1 MKTCKQG
8 YYYCYT
14 DKKCKK
20 IPLGYHIGSRGYLA
34 KDDENDG
41 EENKNGNG
49 TSNGNGT
56 NGDGGGVSESKS
68 GDSSLRDW
76 FSKSRSSD
84 GKPGWVQLGGKYA
97 GKPCARQP
105 GQTTKPKCGSS
116 KMKRNL
122 DKDEE
127 QAAFRR
133 KQRQDPNPDRKG
145 KAINVKTEEKMEE
158 SKQSFTKKEIEKK
171 LPSGYKLDSDEKKG
185 KGDHVSHSVVDKK
198 GREIATQYGKVGG
211 GRRGKDKYS
220 PSAKARATKIGNEIK
235 RVHKAIDDVQKE
247 AAGEKDACYKKV
259 KSRYSVWPSAYA
271 SGALVKCRKVGA
283 ANWGNKT
290 KKESYE
296 LSNWRDDFK
305 ATEYE
310 FVDII
315 KAEPIKGGQDH
326 IEEGQKCWKGYEKKG
341 TKKMFG
347 KTYNNCVKKEENE
360 IDEMISTSGVRM
372 PNQKEVEARQAR
384 KKSEKKKLPR
394 GYVKFYDKHGKG
406 RIVDG
411 KKVYEDFEKEVPSGD
426 VKKLAKKAVKRI
438 DTNVSGHVDKKDK
451 TMGNYGEFVPSP
463 DGKGKV
469 VTSINR
475 EEFSNW
481 KQELDEK
488 LNLKKA
494 DMGDV
499 VKDFYKSDAP
509 QFKGKSKEKRREM
522 AIAAKLSA
530 DESFEIDPKAHRQ
543 AQKQQKIRNMTQSPN
558 KNEAKVAKKKAK
570 GPKMFGEDWQKVNK
584 SDKTDGMSAAAVKAY
599 RRENP
604 GSKLKTAV
612 TGDPKPGSKDAK
624 RRKSFCARSKGQQD
638 MHNIDCSKTPDK
650 PVCKARRRWK
660 C

>member
-20 IPLGYHIGSRGYLA
+20 VPLGYHIGARGYLA
-34 KDDENDG
+34 KDNEDDG
-41 EENKNGNG
+41 EKNKNGNG
-49 TSNGNGT
+49 NGGN
-56 NGDGGGVSESKS
+56 GGGVSESKS

-76 FSKSRSSD
+76 FGKSRSSD

-145 KAINVKTEEKMEE
+145 KAINVKTEEVV
-158 SKQSFTKKEIEKK
+158 SEKK
-171 LPSGYKLDSDEKKG
+171 
-185 KGDHVSHSVVDKK
+185 
-198 GREIATQYGKVGG
+198 
-211 GRRGKDKYS
+211 
-220 PSAKARATKIGNEIK
+220 
-235 RVHKAIDDVQKE
+235 
-247 AAGEKDACYKKV
+247 GEKDACYRKV

-290 KKESYE
+290 KNESFE
-296 LSNWRDDFK
+296 FSNWRDDFK

-310 FVDII
+310 FIDLI
-315 KAEPIKGGQDH
+315 KPEPISGG
-326 IEEGQKCWKGYEKKG
+326 
-341 TKKMFG
+341 
-347 KTYNNCVKKEENE
+347 V

-372 PNQKEVEARQAR
+372 PDQKEVEARQAR
-384 KKSEKKKLPR
+384 KKSPEKKKLPK
-394 GYVKFYDKHGKG
+394 GFVKFYDKHGKG
-406 RIVDG
+406 RIIDG
-411 KKVYEDFEKEVPSGD
+411 KKVYEKFELEVPSGNI
-426 VKKLAKKAVKRI
+426 KKLAKKAVKRI

-451 TMGNYGEFVPSP
+451 TMGDYGEFVPSP
-463 DGKGKV
+463 DGKKRLVTKV
-469 VTSINR
+469 RR
-475 EEFSNW
+475 EELSNW
-481 KQELDEK
+481 RQEVNEK

-494 DMGDV
+494 EMGEVID
-499 VKDFYKSDAP
+499 DFYKSDAP

-543 AQKQQKIRNMTQSPN
+543 AQREKKIRDRTKTGDEGS
-558 KNEAKVAKKKAK
+558 EIAKKKVK

-584 SDKTDGMSAAAVKAY
+584 KDKTDGMSAAAVKAY

>member
-20 IPLGYHIGSRGYLA
+20 VPLGYHIGARGYLA
-34 KDDENDG
+34 KDNENDG
-41 EENKNGNG
+41 EENENGNG
-49 TSNGNGT
+49 NGGNGN
-56 NGDGGGVSESKS
+56 GGGVSESKS

-76 FSKSRSSD
+76 FGKSRSSD
-84 GKPGWVQLGGKYA
+84 GTPGWVQLGGKYA
-97 GKPCARQP
+97 GKPCAKQP

-220 PSAKARATKIGNEIK
+220 PSAKARATRIGNEIK

-271 SGALVKCRKVGA
+271 SGALVKCRKKGA
-283 ANWGNKT
+283 ANWGNKS
-290 KKESYE
+290 ESVEY
-296 LSNWRDDFK
+296 SDWRDDFK

-310 FVDII
+310 FIDII
-315 KAEPIKGGQDH
+315 KPEPISGG
-326 IEEGQKCWKGYEKKG
+326 
-341 TKKMFG
+341 
-347 KTYNNCVKKEENE
+347 V

-372 PNQKEVEARQAR
+372 PDQKEVEARQAR
-384 KKSEKKKLPR
+384 KKSSEKKKLPR
-394 GYVKFYDKHGKG
+394 GYVKFYDKDGKG

-426 VKKLAKKAVKRI
+426 IKKLTKKAVKRI

-451 TMGNYGEFVPSP
+451 TMGDYGSFVPSP

-469 VTSINR
+469 VTSINK
-475 EEFSNW
+475 EEISNW
-481 KQELDEK
+481 KQELGEK
-488 LNLKKA
+488 LNLKNA

-530 DESFEIDPKAHRQ
+530 DESFEIDPKKHRQ
-543 AQKQQKIRNMTQSPN
+543 QQRAAKIRNLAQKGATEGE
-558 KNEAKVAKKKAK
+558 KEAAERKTK

-612 TGDPKPGSKDAK
+612 TGDPKPGSKDSK

>member
-1 MKTCKQG
+1 MKKCKQG

-20 IPLGYHIGSRGYLA
+20 MPSGYHTGIRGYLVR
-34 KDDENDG
+34 DDENDK
-41 EENKNGNG
+41 EKNKNGNG
-49 TSNGNGT
+49 GNGNGSNGNG
-56 NGDGGGVSESKS
+56 NGGNGGGNGGNGGGVSESKS

-84 GKPGWVQLGGKYA
+84 GTPGWVQLGGKYA

-127 QAAFRR
+127 KAAFRR

-145 KAINVKTEEKMEE
+145 KAINVKTEEVFLYNWRKELEE
-158 SKQSFTKKEIEKK
+158 QLVPVTTAIPPRNYPATTYVDADKEKRVKKYIKNKGFKDIKSDYKPESEIIEGRGDGGSPYEPYKAPK
-171 LPSGYKLDSDEKKG
+171 EDPKNPYVPAPKRKIKPTGSQLPP
-185 KGDHVSHSVVDKK
+185 
-198 GREIATQYGKVGG
+198 IQ
-211 GRRGKDKYS
+211 
-220 PSAKARATKIGNEIK
+220 KAHYEPENEIIEGK
-235 RVHKAIDDVQKE
+235 
-247 AAGEKDACYKKV
+247 KDACYHKV

-290 KKESYE
+290 KKEGYNESF
-296 LSNWRDDFK
+296 SNWRS
-305 ATEYE
+305 E
-310 FVDII
+310 FD
-315 KAEPIKGGQDH
+315 
-326 IEEGQKCWKGYEKKG
+326 
-341 TKKMFG
+341 
-347 KTYNNCVKKEENE
+347 
-360 IDEMISTSGVRM
+360 IDEMIGTTGIRRIDSEESERRT
-372 PNQKEVEARQAR
+372 EER
-384 KKSEKKKLPR
+384 KKIKLQRQKKAEERRKLLKKER
-394 GYVKFYDKHGKG
+394 MTFGIRFFDKNGSGYIDKDTGE
-406 RIVDG
+406 
-411 KKVYEDFEKEVPSGD
+411 KVYDQV
-426 VKKLAKKAVKRI
+426 
-438 DTNVSGHVDKKDK
+438 N
-451 TMGNYGEFVPSP
+451 
-463 DGKGKV
+463 
-469 VTSINR
+469 
-475 EEFSNW
+475 
-481 KQELDEK
+481 EK

-509 QFKGKSKEKRREM
+509 QFKGKTKEKRREM
-522 AIAAKLSA
+522 AVAAKLSA
-530 DESFEIDPKAHRQ
+530 ME
-543 AQKQQKIRNMTQSPN
+543 
-558 KNEAKVAKKKAK
+558 
-570 GPKMFGEDWQKVNK
+570 EDWQKVNK